1 MTTIGWHDRANAV
14 LAVAATHRE
23 RILAALAHLDGQIPQ
38 TGGGLASAS
47 YETVASA
54 ELLTSRFGKLQDH
67 LSTQVVPLALQ
78 LTGEPMPQTCTFVDR
93 LLRLEQLGAISSV
106 AEFRRLRE
114 IRNDLAHDYPDD
126 PDEAVA
132 GLHQVVAAVPALL
145 GLEQRLRAHMVATLA
160 KLG

>member
-1 MTTIGWHDRANAV
+1 MADGWFARVNAV

-23 RILAALAHLDGQIPQ
+23 RIGAALTHLQRQLPQ
-38 TGGGLASAS
+38 TGGELAYAR
-47 YETVASA
+47 YETLASA
-54 ELLTSRFGKLQDH
+54 ELLMSRFAKLQDH
-67 LSTQVVPLALQ
+67 LGTQLVPLAVQ
-78 LTGEPMPQTCTFVDR
+78 LTVEPLPQTSTFLDR
-93 LLRLEQLGAISSV
+93 ILRLEQLGAIASA

-145 GLEQRLRAHMVATLA
+145 ALEGSLRHYIVSNLA
-160 KLG
+160 KLK